1 MWVFVC
7 SRPGLSV
14 QCWAGA
20 LYRPSL
26 SSQHVICYRSM
37 SSHNIGHVVT
47 RTGFPFSHG
56 RIITSTACQGRT
68 MHEGVVIDCGRLT
81 EGATPKLTW
90 GSAAGVPMALIDLS
104 DLPPVASGLFPP
116 RVP

>member
-1 MWVFVC
+1 
-7 SRPGLSV
+7 
-14 QCWAGA
+14 
-20 LYRPSL
+20 
-26 SSQHVICYRSM
+26 M
-37 SSHNIGHVVT
+37 SSHNTGHVVT

-90 GSAAGVPMALIDLS
+90 GSAVGILVALIGVLECRATCRVRV
-104 DLPPVASGLFPP
+104 VATSGFLVFLGWTTTTGLNFM
-116 RVP
+116 